1 MVLKKLDIQSSVLTN
16 FTNKHTIILVIIIVC
31 IILSAFFSMSETVFS
46 SVSDVKLKT
55 AVEDRKSGSKKALY
69 LTESFDKTLTTLLVG
84 NNIVNT
90 AMSVLAVTLF
100 AAFIKNEN
108 YVSLV
113 ATAVMTV
120 LLLIFGEI
128 LPKTIGKK
136 YCDVLCFKLA
146 PIIYVL
152 TIILYPIVIIFRG
165 IQKLVTGKEIKSDIS
180 EDELESIIDTMEE
193 EGSIESD
200 EVEYIKNI
208 FDLNDRSVEDI
219 MIHRVDVVAVDV
231 NDSIEDIKKVFFDA
245 MFSRIPVCDG
255 DKDHII
261 GVLYERDFLK
271 ALITQKNVSIRKIMK
286 PAKFVN
292 KAMKVDDLIHE
303 LQKCKTHLAI
313 VMGEYGDT
321 QGIVTMEDALEE
333 IVGEI
338 YDEHD
343 EVEEDVNIIEE
354 IGENTYLVDGEIYVD
369 YLYKELEIGEAPE
382 NSTQKLSTFLF
393 EESEELPQVGNQ
405 VKLISSFTK
414 LNEET
419 ETYDDY
425 TKEIIFEIA
434 EVDENRISKVKVII
448 SDYIEE

>member
-1 MVLKKLDIQSSVLTN
+1 
-16 FTNKHTIILVIIIVC
+16 
-31 IILSAFFSMSETVFS
+31 MSETVFS
-46 SVSDVKLKT
+46 SVSDVKLRT
-55 AVEDRKSGSKKALY
+55 AVEERKSGAKKALY
-69 LTESFDKTLTTLLVG
+69 LSENFDKTLTTLLVG

-90 AMSVLAVTLF
+90 AMSVLSVSLF
-100 AAFIKNEN
+100 AVMIKNEN
-108 YVSLV
+108 YASLV
-113 ATAVMTV
+113 ATAVTTIV
-120 LLLIFGEI
+120 LLIFGEI
-128 LPKTIGKK
+128 MPKTIGKK
-136 YCDVLCFKLA
+136 YSDTLCRTLA
-146 PIIYVL
+146 PLVYGL

-165 IQKLVTGKEIKSDIS
+165 LQKLVSGKEVKAELS
-180 EDELESIIDTMEE
+180 ENELESIIDTMEE
-193 EGSIESD
+193 EGQIESD

-231 NDSIEDIKKVFFDA
+231 NDSVDDIKKVFFDT
-245 MFSRIPVCDG
+245 MYSRIPVCEG

-271 ALITQKNVSIRKIMK
+271 ELIKKQSIDVRKIMR

-313 VMGEYGDT
+313 VLGEYGDT

-343 EVEEDVNIIEE
+343 EVEADVNE
-354 IGENTYLVDGEIYVD
+354 IKTISDNEYLVDGEIYVD
-369 YLYKELEIGEAPE
+369 YLYDKLEIGEAPE
-382 NSTQKLSTFLF
+382 DSTQKLSSFLF
-393 EESEELPQVGNQ
+393 EESEELPKVGNQ

-414 LNEET
+414 FNDET
-419 ETYDDY
+419 ESYQDFV
-425 TKEIIFEIA
+425 KEITFEIA
-434 EVDENRISKVKVII
+434 KVEDRRISKVKV
-448 SDYIEE
+448 SVKDYEEPIED

>member
-1 MVLKKLDIQSSVLTN
+1 
-16 FTNKHTIILVIIIVC
+16 
-31 IILSAFFSMSETVFS
+31 MSETAFS

-55 AVEDRKSGSKKALY
+55 AVEERKSGAKKALH
-69 LTESFDKTLTTLLVG
+69 LVENFDKTLTTLLVG

-90 AMSVLAVTLF
+90 ALSVLSVTLF
-100 AAFIKNEN
+100 AVFIKNGN
-108 YVSLV
+108 YASLV
-113 ATAVMTV
+113 ATIVTTV
-120 LLLIFGEI
+120 ILLIFGEI

-136 YCDVLCFKLA
+136 YSDSLCRSLA
-146 PIIYVL
+146 PIVYFL
-152 TIILYPIVIIFRG
+152 SIILYPIVIIFRG
-165 IQKLVTGKEIKSDIS
+165 LQRLVTGKEIKSDIS
-180 EDELESIIDTMEE
+180 ENELESIIDTMEE
-193 EGSIESD
+193 EGQIESD

-231 NDSIEDIKKVFFDA
+231 NDAIDDIKKVFFDT
-245 MFSRIPVCDG
+245 MYSRIPVYNK

-271 ALITQKNVSIRKIMK
+271 EIIKKNNFKVEKIMR

-313 VMGEYGDT
+313 VLGEYGDT
-321 QGIVTMEDALEE
+321 LGIVTMEDALEE

-343 EVEEDVNIIEE
+343 EVGSDVNE
-354 IGENTYLVDGEIYVD
+354 IKVLGENEYLVDAEIYVD
-369 YLYKELEIGEAPE
+369 YLYDELEIGEAPLD
-382 NSTQKLSTFLF
+382 STQKLSSFIF

-414 LNEET
+414 YNEET
-419 ETYDDY
+419 ECYEDFV
-425 TKEIIFEIA
+425 KEIVFEIA
-434 EVDENRISKVKVII
+434 EVDDRRISKVKVIVN
-448 SDYIEE
+448 DYVEPEE